1 MELLET
7 GRERESYKLMDF
19 SGGKVPMRTTT
30 GPNLTT
36 GEQVM
41 NVSIGIQLCLL
52 REVISVLTQCVLI
65 LYDHANIKLHLYF

>member
-1 MELLET
+1 MELSET

-19 SGGKVPMRTTT
+19 SGDKAPMRTTI

-41 NVSIGIQLCLL
+41 DVSVGIQLCLL
-52 REVISVLTQCVLI
+52 REVISVLT
-65 LYDHANIKLHLYF
+65 